1 MFSGVFNAIQKIKH
15 CKDLWNLIRYDTSMA
30 HVIIKISIR
39 LNSLLTSVIEP
50 LYYVGLSISQV
61 LLDKLKKI
69 MYNAYNVY
77 L

>member
-1 MFSGVFNAIQKIKH
+1 
-15 CKDLWNLIRYDTSMA
+15 MA

-39 LNSLLTSVIEP
+39 LNSLLTSVIES
-50 LYYVGLSISQV
+50 LYYVRLSISQV

>member
-1 MFSGVFNAIQKIKH
+1 
-15 CKDLWNLIRYDTSMA
+15 MA